1 MPSLLEKVHLSDN
14 DPWVPVFKRKKK
26 DGVNESR
33 GTCASDLFFFFLS
46 TVKRQLALLRETALF
61 ISKQKNQI
69 AFPYK
74 A

>member
-14 DPWVPVFKRKKK
+14 DPWVPVVKRKKK
-26 DGVNESR
+26 MVLMRVEEPV
-33 GTCASDLFFFFLS
+33 LLIFFFLS

>member
-26 DGVNESR
+26 KDGVNESR
-33 GTCASDLFFFFLS
+33 GTCASDLFFFLS